1 MFDFGFD
8 GSASLNIPQI
18 DLDLNINNSLSGV
31 MLNAESSCNTLN
43 STPSPQFSATALLQK
58 AKLTESTSNTGN
70 VSLGDSVVDSAEAR
84 HFLGGQ
90 GPASTALLHKANLT
104 GSTSNNGSI
113 GIGNSLLDRL
123 ASTSAE
129 ARPWVLITYV
139 SGSSTSAE
147 TKIIS

>member
-1 MFDFGFD
+1 
-8 GSASLNIPQI
+8 
-18 DLDLNINNSLSGV
+18 

-70 VSLGDSVVDSAEAR
+70 VSIGNSVLDSAEAR

-90 GPASTALLHKANLT
+90 GPVFSHCSSHKAKLT
-104 GSTSNNGSI
+104 GSTSNNDNI

-129 ARPWVLITYV
+129 ARHFLLIR
-139 SGSSTSAE
+139 GPGF
-147 TKIIS
+147 